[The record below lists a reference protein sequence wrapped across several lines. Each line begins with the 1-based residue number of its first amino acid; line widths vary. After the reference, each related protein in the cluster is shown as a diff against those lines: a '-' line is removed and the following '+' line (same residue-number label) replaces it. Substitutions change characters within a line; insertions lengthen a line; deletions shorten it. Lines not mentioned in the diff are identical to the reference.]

1 MMGLETLLEAAK
13 FLEYKAEVEA
23 RGEKGF
29 PALPSNSSSALLLS
43 SSSSSS
49 NTNGYTTNNHHNNH
63 HHHHH
68 QNNVIHQNGGGH
80 YAASSPS
87 SSSSSSLPYHN
98 SKIISSNASSIP
110 RAVPESA
117 NGYKLSDHSYRRGQ
131 LNTSPIY
138 EFNGGTNRAS
148 KGNNSSSSSS
158 SSSIIS
164 NSRNS
169 GTREVH
175 NKLEKNRRAHLKECF
190 EMLKGQLPSFEDRKI
205 SNLAILRSSLRYIQT
220 LKRKERE
227 FEHEMERLARDKI
240 ALQQRLSTLK
250 KDMLGKWDHLD
261 WRAIVPEDL
270 ELELDQPDG
279 AVDYARK
286 QQQEQ
291 LVTRKMSSSPDDDGN
306 QAIESDPEEEESD
319 DSHNYPI
326 SLSMS
331 NGHHNGDRMMSEK
344 KHYGQINGI
353 NGMSGPGPISLVTA
367 TKLSSSPLAAITVE
381 KTANSP
387 VGGASFVNC
396 ITSSPTAKGF
406 SVLSNSTMAINSR
419 MDMGQYYDE
428 EKMCK

>member
-1 MMGLETLLEAAK
+1 VISNTSFCSQIMMGLETLLEAAK

-29 PALPSNSSSALLLS
+29 PALPSNSSSTFSAS
-43 SSSSSS
+43 Q
-49 NTNGYTTNNHHNNH
+49 NGYTNNHHP
-63 HHHHH
+63 
-68 QNNVIHQNGGGH
+68 VIQNGMH
-80 YAASSPS
+80 YGSSQ
-87 SSSSSSLPYHN
+87 SSLLYQK
-98 SKIISSNASSIP
+98 SLSNNTSSIP
-110 RAVPESA
+110 RVPEPV
-117 NGYKLSDHSYRRGQ
+117 NGYKLSDHSYRRGH
-131 LNTSPIY
+131 LNQSPTY

-158 SSSIIS
+158 SSSI

-227 FEHEMERLARDKI
+227 FEHEMERLAREKI

-270 ELELDQPDG
+270 DIELEQDTVIS
-279 AVDYARK
+279 VDYGNGRK
-286 QQQEQ
+286 
-291 LVTRKMSSSPDDDGN
+291 SSNRNIDSPTEGN
-306 QAIESDPEEEESD
+306 QPPKTESDENDDEEESN
-319 DSHNYPI
+319 DSHYPI
-326 SLSMS
+326 SLSI
-331 NGHHNGDRMMSEK
+331 NGHHEDRISNK

-353 NGMSGPGPISLVTA
+353 NGMSGTGAISLVTA

-406 SVLSNSTMAINSR
+406 SVLNNSAMAINSR
-419 MDMGQYYDE
+419 GSDLGQYYDE
-428 EKMCK
+428 AKMCK

>member
-29 PALPSNSSSALLLS
+29 PALPSS
-43 SSSSSS
+43 
-49 NTNGYTTNNHHNNH
+49 G
-63 HHHHH
+63 
-68 QNNVIHQNGGGH
+68 
-80 YAASSPS
+80 
-87 SSSSSSLPYHN
+87 SSSLILSSPIPNGYGSNHHPVIQNGIHYVSQGALPYQKN
-98 SKIISSNASSIP
+98 LSNNTPSIP
-110 RAVPESA
+110 KVPEPA
-117 NGYKLSDHSYRRGQ
+117 NGFKVSDHSYRRGGQ
-131 LNTSPIY
+131 ICQSPTY

-158 SSSIIS
+158 SSSI

-190 EMLKGQLPSFEDRKI
+190 ELLKGQLPSFEDRKI

-227 FEHEMERLARDKI
+227 FEHEMERLAREKI

-250 KDMLGKWDHLD
+250 KDMLGKYEHLT
-261 WRAIVPEDL
+261 WTAPEEVDM
-270 ELELDQPDG
+270 EMDTDS
-279 AVDYARK
+279 ATSVDYVDGRK
-286 QQQEQ
+286 PLRKPNSPSEATLPPKNDSEQE
-291 LVTRKMSSSPDDDGN
+291 
-306 QAIESDPEEEESD
+306 
-319 DSHNYPI
+319 
-326 SLSMS
+326 MS
-331 NGHHNGDRMMSEK
+331 NDSQHPLSLTINNHRGDIRNAEK
-344 KHYGQINGI
+344 KSFGVGHLNGL
-353 NGMSGPGPISLVTA
+353 NGLSTGTGAISLVTT

-387 VGGASFVNC
+387 VGGASFVN
-396 ITSSPTAKGF
+396 TMD
-406 SVLSNSTMAINSR
+406 NSTSVKNYCLLNNGTLAINSK
-419 MDMGQYYDE
+419 MEMGQYYEE